1 MLQVITSKGIIKN
14 LTEQQTKKLLEI
26 AECQTIGE
34 FLNSEAK
41 YFNCQ
46 FKKLPEERLCKNGI
60 TKG

>member
-1 MLQVITSKGIIKN
+1 MKMLQVITSKGTIKN
-14 LTEQQTKKLLEI
+14 LTEQQTKRLLEI

-46 FKKLPEERLCKNGI
+46 FKIIK
-60 TKG
+60 